1 MAEENSL
8 DRASTVVAAR
18 RRRDMSDSSMPHVPW
33 LTIAIAGSIAGVL
46 DIGAA
51 ALIYSAR
58 PDRIL
63 QAIAA
68 GLLGRESYSDG
79 AWSSVLGFVLQVLM
93 SCLIAAV
100 YVIAARRL
108 PALRRNW
115 IIAGL
120 AYGVIVFGVMN
131 YVVMPLSAVG
141 KSPTFT
147 AARFVENLAAMLVFG
162 LIITFIDRRREA

>member
-1 MAEENSL
+1 ML
-8 DRASTVVAAR
+8 K
-18 RRRDMSDSSMPHVPW
+18 W
-33 LTIAIAGSIAGVL
+33 GTILMAGSIAGVI

-51 ALIYSAR
+51 SLIYSAR

-68 GLLGRESYSDG
+68 GLLGKESFSAG
-79 AWSSVLGFVLQVLM
+79 AESSVLGFVLQIFM

-100 YVIAARRL
+100 YVIATHRL

-115 IIAGL
+115 VVAGL
-120 AYGVIVFGVMN
+120 AYGVVVFGVMN
-131 YVVMPLSAVG
+131 YVVVPLSAVG

-147 AARFVENLAAMLVFG
+147 AALFIENLAAMLLFG
-162 LIITFIDRRREA
+162 LIITFIDRRRPA